1 MSKDNDFDFKKLVE
15 NPAVFETFIEEVKE
29 GYSKNESGKVI
40 PETLSQKDFAVQI
53 LRTLEANYSD
63 QIFFLDI
70 LKAIVQNN
78 GEKIK
83 QIDTRLRKGEPITSY
98 WERLQGRV

>member
-29 GYSKNESGKVI
+29 GYSKNESGKAARIVI

-63 QIFFLDI
+63 QIFFLYS
-70 LKAIVQNN
+70 KSNSSEQ
-78 GEKIK
+78 
-83 QIDTRLRKGEPITSY
+83 R
-98 WERLQGRV
+98 